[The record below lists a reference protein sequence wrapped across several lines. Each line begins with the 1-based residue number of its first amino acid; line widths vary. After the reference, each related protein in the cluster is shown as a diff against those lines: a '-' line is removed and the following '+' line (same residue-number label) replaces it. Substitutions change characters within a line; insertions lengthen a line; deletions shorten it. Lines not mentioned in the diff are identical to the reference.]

1 MLTNYKSMDI
11 NMLLSIVNMKLRNE
25 KESLQDF
32 CLTYQIDKEAL
43 IKRLEEHHLYYD
55 QAHNQFTRVSAH

>member
-1 MLTNYKSMDI
+1 MLESYKTMDI

-32 CLTYQIDKEAL
+32 CITYQIDESML
-43 IKRLEEHHLYYD
+43 IERFKTKGLLYD
-55 QAHNQFTRVSAH
+55 TTQNQFKKN